1 MNEENQTINPMDEPE
16 MQPQH
21 VASEGGDD
29 HTHEHCHHTHE
40 VPPSSGRTTKI
51 ALLISLLA
59 LAGVIVLFLTGRTG
73 VETAGT
79 KPQPIINSEGEVLTG
94 TRIAFVRADSVQ
106 NNYLMTIHFLD
117 SIERRFRSMENDLM
131 GKKGDLEKKV
141 NNYYRDVQSGLLKE
155 TAALQIKERIEAE
168 GEKIAQLEENYT
180 TRINDLQ
187 LQLNIIYFDS
197 LWSFIERH
205 KGEFGVDMVVG
216 YQQGLTNIF
225 FADATLDLT
234 DQIIQLMNDEYA
246 IKFPDRKNL
255 KKKTK

>member
-1 MNEENQTINPMDEPE
+1 MNEENNTINPLDEPE
-16 MQPQH
+16 MQSPH
-21 VASEGGDD
+21 VTSEGGDY
-29 HTHEHCHHTHE
+29 HTHEHCNHTHE
-40 VPPSSGRTTKI
+40 APPSSGRTTKL

-59 LAGVIVLFLTGRTG
+59 LAGVIVLMLTGRNG
-73 VETAGT
+73 GETAGT
-79 KPQPIINSEGEVLTG
+79 KPQPVINSDGEVLTG

-155 TAALQIKERIEAE
+155 TAALQIKERIESE
-168 GEKIAQLEENYT
+168 GEKIAQLEESYT
-180 TRINDLQ
+180 SRINDLQ

-205 KGEFGVDMVVG
+205 KAEFGVDMVVG

-234 DQIIQLMNDEYA
+234 DQIIKLMNDEYV

-255 KKKTK
+255 KKKSK